1 MKKKLIFFVLV
12 FSLLFLTGW
21 TCSIR
26 KANLEGKIVF
36 CNLDGHSYL
45 MDLSTGR
52 MKRIPIKK
60 TYNTVFSPD
69 QKKIAYNNRK
79 GLWIANIDGS
89 EQTLLTDKGRDT
101 SCGSIPQPIA
111 WFPDGKRIA
120 FYTEISKGTTYVID
134 VDGTNEKFVKKYGF
148 WGWSE
153 DGRIIYR
160 KYHPL
165 NERIKYKVQVY
176 VIYAIDPDTKAKEA
190 LASIMKGSNIRN
202 LSPDEEKVIF
212 IRSEK
217 APYYKNVNDWLE
229 NIYITDVTDVN
240 RDKAVC
246 LTPIKEKSERPKEK
260 YDRWGLQ
267 WSPDGKKIFYFR
279 QMKRWIGTQY
289 IYRSYRRLIYPY
301 SLMMMN
307 PDGSEKTVVKR
318 FRFWRI

>member
-52 MKRIPIKK
+52 MKHIPIKE
-60 TYNTVFSPD
+60 TYNTVFAPD

-89 EQTLLTDKGRDT
+89 EQTLLTDKGRDA
-101 SCGSIPQPIA
+101 SCGSIPRPIA
-111 WFPDGKRIA
+111 WSPDGKRIA
-120 FYTEISKGTTYVID
+120 FTDDIVYDKSPQRGVYIIDTDGKNKRLFKACDRHGKIILFFENPDWIWNEVRKALFQKISP
-134 VDGTNEKFVKKYGF
+134 N
-148 WGWSE
+148 
-153 DGRIIYR
+153 
-160 KYHPL
+160 
-165 NERIKYKVQVY
+165 
-176 VIYAIDPDTKAKEA
+176 
-190 LASIMKGSNIRN
+190 
-202 LSPDEEKVIF
+202 EEKVIF

-279 QMKRWIGTQY
+279 QMKRWMGTQY

-301 SLMMMN
+301 SLVMMN